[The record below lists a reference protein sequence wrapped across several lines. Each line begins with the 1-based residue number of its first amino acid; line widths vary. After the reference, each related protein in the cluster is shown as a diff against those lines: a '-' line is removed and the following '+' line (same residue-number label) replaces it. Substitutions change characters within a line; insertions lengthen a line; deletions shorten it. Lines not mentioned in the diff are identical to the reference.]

1 MLHNALDKGQI
12 VEVLI
17 CWMGGVDEEFL
28 DPDGIAGV
36 DNARRQHALRQGFH
50 NLVLQL
56 SIKAVRKN
64 FEDEERLF
72 VNINCIGNIG

>member
-36 DNARRQHALRQGFH
+36 DNAR
-50 NLVLQL
+50 
-56 SIKAVRKN
+56 
-64 FEDEERLF
+64 
-72 VNINCIGNIG
+72 